1 VRVFSIGRA
10 KSIEIMLKSAG
21 FPARQIHFEDV

>member
-1 VRVFSIGRA
+1 MRVFSIGWA

-21 FPARQIHFEDV
+21 FHARQIHFEAV